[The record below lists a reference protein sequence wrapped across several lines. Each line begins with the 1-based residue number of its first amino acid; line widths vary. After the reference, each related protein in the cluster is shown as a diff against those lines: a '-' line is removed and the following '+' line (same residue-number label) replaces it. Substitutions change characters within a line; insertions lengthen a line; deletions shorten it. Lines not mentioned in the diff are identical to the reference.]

1 MSTDM
6 IKTRTCIVVMS
17 YGKEKHVDD
26 IRIISFWGGL
36 AGGRCLRSGRR
47 KRRSGKRERNAN
59 RLFLPFIN
67 VLEYFQTDKNPKCY

>member
-6 IKTRTCIVVMS
+6 IKTRTCIFVMS
-17 YGKEKHVDD
+17 YGKEKHVDE

-36 AGGRCLRSGRR
+36 GGGRCSGSGRR
-47 KRRSGKRERNAN
+47 KSGKRERNVN

-67 VLEYFQTDKNPKCY
+67 VLE